1 MPKIQV
7 PFEYVSKLS
16 KEQQINELN
25 TEVRC
30 TLAPSQIHGV
40 GVFSIRDIKKGERL
54 YCTPNIIPKF
64 YNIPFGSLNKLFPEI
79 KELVLARWASVV
91 NGSIFQSPNSDA
103 GLLFFVNHSSKDYN
117 YDTVSDMALKDIPA
131 GSEIL
136 EDYTTMTNWEKVYKW
151 IT

>member
-16 KEQQINELN
+16 KEQQIAELN

-40 GVFSIRDIKKGERL
+40 GVFSIRDIKRGERL
-54 YCTPNIIPKF
+54 YCLPNLAPKF
-64 YNIPFGSLNKLFPEI
+64 YNIPFGSLSKLFPEI

-103 GLLFFVNHSSKDYN
+103 GLLFFVNHSDEDYN
-117 YDTVSDMALKDIPA
+117 YDVVSDTALRDIKK
-131 GSEIL
+131 GEEIL
-136 EDYTTMTNWEKVYKW
+136 EDYKVMTNWEKVYDW
-151 IT
+151 I